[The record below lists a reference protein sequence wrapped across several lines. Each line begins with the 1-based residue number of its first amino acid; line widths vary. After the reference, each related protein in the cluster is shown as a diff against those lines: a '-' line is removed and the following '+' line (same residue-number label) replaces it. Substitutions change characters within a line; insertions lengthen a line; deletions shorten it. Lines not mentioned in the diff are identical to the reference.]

1 MPIYMD
7 RHDVSESVNAE
18 NVAQLHKEDLKI
30 QEQFNCRGLTYW
42 YDDIKKI
49 AFCLIEAPNKESI
62 YNMHNCAHGEVPNLI
77 LEVDEK
83 IVESFLGRIEDPRN
97 SSSTDLNIIN
107 DPAQRTLMVVRYKT
121 LSLNGIRYSQT
132 YSNMQHTIKAI
143 GNLIKQSGG
152 RLIGHSNGY
161 MLISFK
167 SANNA
172 VQCALRLENLFNDKI
187 ASLYNSNVRIKI
199 GLATGMPVEADK
211 SFFEDTIK
219 MADRLCF
226 IDKTNIVMTT
236 EVENL
241 FVTENLDVPNDKN
254 RIYTL
259 PSSEE
264 QYLNTIFNFIEKEW
278 YNSELKVEDF
288 EQPIGVCKTQV
299 YRKFMLLT
307 GKSPNSFLKE
317 YRLIKALER
326 INKNSQSISETAY
339 ETGFNSQSYF
349 SKCFHRRF
357 HLLPSDYI
365 KT

>member
-7 RHDVSESVNAE
+7 RHEVSESVNAE
-18 NVAQLHKEDLKI
+18 NVAQLHKEDLSI

-49 AFCLIEAPNKESI
+49 AFCLIEAPDKESI
-62 YNMHNCAHGEVPNLI
+62 HNMHNSAHGEVPNLI
-77 LEVDEK
+77 LEVDEN
-83 IVESFLGRIEDPRN
+83 IVESFLGRIEDPEK
-97 SSSTDLNIIN
+97 SSSTDLIIIN

-121 LSLNGIRYSQT
+121 LSLNGIRNSQSV
-132 YSNMQHTIKAI
+132 SNMQQSIKAI
-143 GNLIKQSGG
+143 GNLLKKFGA
-152 RLIGHSNGY
+152 RLIEHSNGY
-161 MLISFK
+161 LLISFK

-172 VQCALRLENLFNDKI
+172 VQCTLKLENLFKDKI
-187 ASLYNSNVRIKI
+187 GSLYNSNVLIKI

-211 SFFEDTIK
+211 TFFEDTIK
-219 MADRLCF
+219 MANRLCF
-226 IDKTNIVMTT
+226 IDKTNIVMTS

-241 FVTENLDVPNDKN
+241 LVTESLDARFDKD
-254 RIYTL
+254 RIFTL

-264 QYLNTIFNFIEKEW
+264 NHLNTIFNFIEKEW
-278 YNSELKVEDF
+278 YKAELKVEDF
-288 EQPIGVCKTQV
+288 EKPLGMCKTQV

-317 YRLIKALER
+317 YRLNQALER
-326 INKNSQSISETAY
+326 INKNMQTISETAY

-357 HLLPSDYI
+357 HILPSDYI
-365 KT
+365 KS

>member
-42 YDDIKKI
+42 FDDIKKI
-49 AFCLIEAPNKESI
+49 AFCLIEAPDKDSI
-62 YNMHNCAHGEVPNLI
+62 HNMHNCAHGEVPNLI
-77 LEVDEK
+77 MEVDEN
-83 IVESFLGRIEDPRN
+83 IVESFLGRIEDPGN
-97 SSSTDLNIIN
+97 SSATDMNIIN

-121 LSLNGIRYSQT
+121 LSLNGIRNSQAG
-132 YSNMQHTIKAI
+132 SNMQHAI
-143 GNLIKQSGG
+143 EIFGNSVKKFGG
-152 RLIGHSNGY
+152 RLIDQSDGY
-161 MLISFK
+161 LLVSFK
-167 SANNA
+167 SGYNG
-172 VQCALRLENLFNDKI
+172 VQCAYDLENLFTDKI
-187 ASLYNSNVRIKI
+187 ASLYNSNVLIKI

-211 SFFEDTIK
+211 AFFEDTIK
-219 MADRLCF
+219 MADRLCY

-241 FVTENLDVPNDKN
+241 FVTENLDAPYDKN
-254 RIYTL
+254 RRYTL

-264 QYLNTIFNFIEKEW
+264 KCLNNMFNFIEKEW
-278 YNSELKVEDF
+278 FKAELKVEDF
-288 EQPIGVCKTQV
+288 EQPLGMSKTQV
-299 YRKFMLLT
+299 YRKFVFLT

-317 YRLIKALER
+317 YRLNQALKR
-326 INKNSQSISETAY
+326 INKNMQTISETAY

-365 KT
+365 KS

>member
-49 AFCLIEAPNKESI
+49 AFCLIEAPDKDSI
-62 YNMHNCAHGEVPNLI
+62 HNMHNRAHGEVPNLI
-77 LEVDEK
+77 IEVDEN
-83 IVESFLGRIEDPRN
+83 IVESFLGRIEDPGN
-97 SSSTDLNIIN
+97 SSSKDLNIIN

-121 LSLNGIRYSQT
+121 LSLNGIRLSQID
-132 YSNMQHTIKAI
+132 SIMQQTIGI
-143 GNLIKQSGG
+143 YGNLLKKFSG
-152 RLIGHSNGY
+152 RLIEHSNGY
-161 MLISFK
+161 LLVSFK
-167 SANNA
+167 SAYNA
-172 VQCALRLENLFNDKI
+172 VQCAFQLESLFNDKI
-187 ASLYNSNVRIKI
+187 ATLYHSNVRIKI

-211 SFFEDTIK
+211 AFFEDTIK

-226 IDKTNIVMTT
+226 VDKTNIIITS
-236 EVENL
+236 EVKNL
-241 FVTENLDVPNDKN
+241 FVTENLDAPYDND
-254 RIYTL
+254 RMYTL
-259 PSSEE
+259 PASEE
-264 QYLNTIFNFIEKEW
+264 KYLSSIFSFIEKEW
-278 YNSELKVEDF
+278 NKTELKVEDF
-288 EQPIGVCKTQV
+288 EQPLGMGKTPV
-299 YRKFMLLT
+299 YRKFTLLT

-317 YRLIKALER
+317 YRLIQALEI
-326 INKNSQSISETAY
+326 INKNIQSISETAY